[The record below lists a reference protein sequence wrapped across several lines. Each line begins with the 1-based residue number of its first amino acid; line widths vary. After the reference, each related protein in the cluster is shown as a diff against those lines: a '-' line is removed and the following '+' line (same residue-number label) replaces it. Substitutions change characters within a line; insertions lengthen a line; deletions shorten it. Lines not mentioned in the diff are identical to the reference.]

1 MRNNFRPLV
10 WLGRYSLAAGLTLGL
25 STSAMAQD
33 EAPAATAEAPAAEE
47 AKGEEEKVETLY
59 VTGSRLKRLDL
70 DTPAPVTIVTK
81 QQIEASGL
89 VNIGEVLQ
97 QLPQVG
103 GTNLQVNNGG
113 TGSVTS
119 NIRGYQTV
127 ILLNGRRM
135 VGPAVSSSVDMS
147 MIPSAVVER
156 VEILKDGASA
166 IYGADAV
173 GGVINIITKE
183 DFVGAEITAYTG
195 MSQRGDG
202 MNVSVNGVVGAD
214 VGDGNVWV
222 ALDYTQQGSVMAGD
236 RDFSKYDKEYLF
248 GADAET
254 IASYG
259 LATPA
264 YISGSSAPVWGR
276 YGVTCVQ
283 GQGSAELQAL
293 CDEAGYDPETGAGAF
308 LNVTIDE
315 NGNLVNFNSFG
326 TRDSPGEAQL
336 DADGNQIF
344 PKGDLWNYQPVN
356 YLFTPSQRAAVMSH
370 GIFPVGD
377 ETDVFYE
384 VSMQYRASEQQLA
397 PTPLFAA
404 FTLDDGTIP
413 TEGVFN
419 PLGVV
424 VEDYRHRMEE
434 LGPRVFAQDVLTTR
448 GVVGA
453 AGVLPGLDGWDWEV
467 SATYGMSSL
476 TEAST
481 GNLYKDRMQ
490 YALQGCT
497 DENAGADCVVYNAFP
512 YYANEDGE
520 MEYYYYDNPTG
531 VSELSGLKSYLLF
544 EGEDTSSNDQF
555 LIDASVN
562 GSLFE
567 LPGGDAQL
575 AVGYQFRKL
584 SGEYVPDAVIQEGN
598 TTGNA
603 QDATKG
609 DFSANDVFAELS
621 LPLANGMTGVENLEL
636 GLAARYSNY
645 DTFGGQLTYKA
656 GLTYSPVK
664 EFTLRSTY
672 GTAYNAP
679 SISALY
685 GGTADGYP
693 SVSDP
698 CSELL
703 NPGNVPETCAGV
715 ENQDDRTQILTR
727 NGANPDLDPEQAN
740 ILTAGFVVN
749 PIEELS
755 LTVDYFLINYYDTVT
770 AKGAGTILQ
779 GCYSQDASLSN
790 PDDCD
795 KITRNPDTNLVE
807 QIDDSLTNVG
817 MDITAG
823 WDVELKGDFKVGGGL
838 LGTTTTFTYYTVS
851 DTFLLNAAAENP
863 YYAPSDEDELEP
875 LKRYKGIYE
884 GTARWS
890 LQSGLNYSIDGIG
903 AGINL
908 RYTPTDIECA
918 DGTCYE
924 FTGAN
929 EANPDEKYWENELF
943 VRTVDDNFTADIYAS
958 YALDTEAGATTF
970 TLGVNNVT
978 DQDPPLIYSGFYA
991 DSSTAY
997 DFLGRYF
1004 YLNVGHSF

>member
-10 WLGRYSLAAGLTLGL
+10 WLGRYSLAAGLALGV

-119 NIRGYQTV
+119 NVRGYQTV

-135 VGPAVSSSVDMS
+135 VGVRSGGGAAVDMS

-183 DFVGAEITAYTG
+183 DFVGAELTAYTG
-195 MSQRGDG
+195 ISERGDG
-202 MNVSVNGVVGAD
+202 LNVSVNGVVGAD

-236 RDFSKYDKEYLF
+236 REFSKYDKEYLF
-248 GADAET
+248 GFSDEELAG
-254 IASYG
+254 YG
-259 LATPA
+259 LISPA
-264 YISGSSAPVWGR
+264 YISGSSSPIWGR

-283 GQGSAELQAL
+283 GQGSAELQAI
-293 CDEAGYDPETGAGAF
+293 CDEAGYDPETGAGAN
-308 LNVTIDE
+308 LNVTIGED
-315 NGNLVNFNSFG
+315 GSLQVFNTSGSRDAPG
-326 TRDSPGEAQL
+326 TEE
-336 DADGNQIF
+336 F
-344 PKGDLWNYQPVN
+344 PKGDYYNYQPDN
-356 YLFTPSQRAAVMSH
+356 YLFTPSSRAAVMSH

-384 VSMQYRASEQQLA
+384 VALQYRGSEQQLA

-404 FTLDDGTIP
+404 FDLADGTIP
-413 TEGVFN
+413 ADQQFN
-419 PLGVV
+419 PLGV
-424 VEDYRHRMEE
+424 EINDYRHRMAE
-434 LGPRVFAQDVLTTR
+434 LGTRNFIQDVLTYR
-448 GVVGA
+448 AAVGA
-453 AGVLPGLDGWDWEV
+453 AGALPGLDGWDWDI
-467 SATYGMSSL
+467 SATYGKSSL
-476 TEAST
+476 TEVSQ
-481 GNLYKDRMQ
+481 GNLYRDRMQ

-497 DENAGADCVVYNAFP
+497 AEEAGADCQVYNPFP
-512 YYANEDGE
+512 YVDADT
-520 MEYYYYDNPTG
+520 YYYYDDPQG
-531 VSELSGLKSYLLF
+531 VQELERLKSYLLF
-544 EGEDTSSNDQF
+544 EGEDTSANDQF

-562 GSLFE
+562 GALFE

-575 AVGYQFRKL
+575 AVGYQFRRE

-636 GLAARYSNY
+636 GLAGRYSNY
-645 DTFGGQLTYKA
+645 DSFGGQLTYKA

-664 EFTLRSTY
+664 EFTLRGTY

-693 SVSDP
+693 SVTDP
-698 CSELL
+698 CSTFHNAGDLPANCADVS
-703 NPGNVPETCAGV
+703 NP
-715 ENQDDRTQILTR
+715 DDRTQILTR
-727 NGANPDLDPEQAN
+727 NGSNPDLDPEQAN

-770 AKGAGTILQ
+770 SKGAATILQ
-779 GCYSQDASLSN
+779 GCYSQDASQSN
-790 PDDCD
+790 AEDCA
-795 KITRNPDTNLVE
+795 KITRDPDTNLITE
-807 QIDDSLTNVG
+807 INDTLTNVG

-838 LGTTTTFTYYTVS
+838 LGTTTTFTYYTVA
-851 DTFLLNAAAENP
+851 DTFLLNPAAENP

-884 GTARWS
+884 GSARWS
-890 LQSGLNYSIDGIG
+890 LQTGLNYAFDGIG
-903 AGINL
+903 AGINV

-924 FTGAN
+924 FTGVNAD
-929 EANPDEKYWENELF
+929 NPNEKYFENELF
-943 VRTVDDNFTADIYAS
+943 VRDVDDNLTADIYAS
-958 YALDTEAGATTF
+958 YALDTEAGSTTF
-970 TLGVNNVT
+970 TLGVNNIT
-978 DQDPPLIYSGFYA
+978 DQDPPLIYQGFYA
-991 DSSTAY
+991 DSSPAY